1 MKKIIVISFCL
12 LTLFVSG
19 GLFINQLRYL
29 DIPSNKNDTY
39 AMWQKRK
46 INERTDIDKCKKEI
60 LKNEIDLGRQNKR
73 KLSEIAMQTQI
84 FLLGII
90 ILQLLLIVYIG
101 FFFPKNKKLM

>member
-1 MKKIIVISFCL
+1 
-12 LTLFVSG
+12 
-19 GLFINQLRYL
+19 
-29 DIPSNKNDTY
+29 
-39 AMWQKRK
+39 MWQKRK